1 MKKATTLLLLL
12 LLSALALAACG
23 GGDSDTTST
32 SGGGQATAP
41 AGGGGGGGGGG
52 GATLKLSADPSGAF
66 KFDTDQLSAK
76 PGSVTIDFD
85 NPAAVSHD
93 VTIADSGGSKI
104 AASDLVAQGSAS
116 VTANLK
122 PGTYTY
128 YCSVPGHREG
138 GMEGTLTVK

>member
-1 MKKATTLLLLL
+1 MKKATTLLL

-41 AGGGGGGGGGG
+41 AGGGGGGGGGQ
-52 GATLKLSADPSGAF
+52 TLTLTADPSGAF
-66 KFDTDQLSAK
+66 KFNTDKLNAK
-76 PGSVTIDFD
+76 AGSVTVDLD

-93 VTIADSGGSKI
+93 VTIEDSGGSKI
-104 AASDLVAQGSAS
+104 AASDLVAQGTTS

-122 PGTYTY
+122 PGSYTY
-128 YCSVPGHREG
+128 FCSVPGHREG